1 MLVMKRRHLLLCL
14 MSSGFLF
21 VGCKSSSSN
30 SAAKAEEVST
40 APASGFKLHALEQTH
55 PNEDAMIQGIAA
67 SIAKSVTTNRD
78 AHPKAHACVYN
89 AQVQINPDL
98 DVGLRKGVFAT
109 PGKTYEAIMRF
120 SSGSSNPKANDTERG
135 SQGLA
140 MKILLDPEQQSTVED
155 IPGEV
160 QHTPPNAPAFATP
173 RTARDFYKT
182 FDIISID
189 GLSEFVVDDL
199 ATYGAFF
206 KAAPQVGPAVKA
218 AIGAAMAEAKKAGKT
233 LTKEEIGKIAATTA
247 LGVWR
252 SQYTSKIPTENQA
265 IIEGLLLKLMAVK
278 PENLL
283 SERYNSWV
291 PYAFDET
298 NAVKYSFI
306 PCTDLSGSKAVALE
320 ENFYRTQLRADLD
333 SLAAKGRSGCFEL
346 VAQFHDASMPSVE
359 HASHAWGPEASRK
372 YTKLATV
379 RVPNTVT
386 DPTFCEAL
394 SFNPAHALPNQR
406 GIGATQRAR
415 RIIYAT
421 ISNKRTTTVE
431 GH

>member
-1 MLVMKRRHLLLCL
+1 MLIAKRHHLLLCL
-14 MSSGFLF
+14 MSSSFLLD
-21 VGCKSSSSN
+21 GCKSSSSN
-30 SAAKAEEVST
+30 ATAKDDNTTVE
-40 APASGFKLHALEQTH
+40 PAFSLKMHALEEKQ
-55 PNEDAMIQGIAA
+55 PSEDALIQGIAT
-67 SIAKSVTTNRD
+67 SIAKSVTTHRD

-89 AQVQINPDL
+89 AKVQINPDL
-98 DVGLRKGVFAT
+98 DAGLRKGVFAT

-120 SSGSSNPKANDTERG
+120 SSGSSNPQADDREGG

-140 MKILLDPEQQSTVED
+140 MKILLDADQQKNVED
-155 IPGEV
+155 ISGEV
-160 QHTPPNAPAFATP
+160 PHTPPNAPAFTKP
-173 RTARDFYKT
+173 HSTIDFYKT

-206 KAAPQVGPAVKA
+206 KAAPQVGPAIKA
-218 AIGAAMAEAKKAGKT
+218 AAIEAAKAGKP
-233 LTKEEIGKIAATTA
+233 LKPAELIGVGM
-247 LGVWR
+247 GVWR
-252 SQYTSKIPTENQA
+252 REYTSKIPAENQP
-265 IIEGLLLKLMAVK
+265 IIEALLMKLMTVRPA
-278 PENLL
+278 NLL

-298 NAVKYSFI
+298 RAVKYSFV
-306 PCTDLSGSKAVALE
+306 PCTDLTGSKPVAPDANLLGS
-320 ENFYRTQLRADLD
+320 QLRADLNMLNA
-333 SLAAKGRSGCFEL
+333 SGKAGCFEL
-346 VAQFHDASMPSVE
+346 VAQFHDDSMPSVE

-372 YTKLATV
+372 YVKLARV

-415 RIIYAT
+415 RTIYAV
-421 ISNKRTTTVE
+421 ISNKRTTAVE